1 MWDGTTDVLPD
12 ADGDGLPDMR
22 DLCPNDS
29 TMASGALVR
38 DGQHVDSDGDYVGD
52 DCDPHPG
59 VCEHLDSDGD
69 GLPDDLDPCPFVAV
83 PGGAHSDRDGDGL
96 GDECDNCPD
105 APNAGQEDRD
115 DDGRGDVC
123 DNCLE
128 QFNPSQTN
136 CNAEA
141 EEEVNRRREAAM
153 MDPLPLLGDACDPV
167 PCAETQVRAWEEHT
181 RDATVIRMDEVA
193 FDALVGTT
201 ARDGRTNLRFCRCSA
216 VAGNTAGDRLG
227 CVLRPVGGDG
237 LPIPGEGGCTL
248 LDIAAY
254 DDSVA
259 LEQAPWRWTTHRL
272 VDAPPSPPSSCITD
286 ADCRASE
293 QCRSGGCRCRVP
305 GLCPRPAT
313 PEVVNPELAATYAAP
328 TGSFEE
334 DRRTRWLLYEQDVPR
349 WRDTVLVAGERFEA
363 HRVPGVVWTHTP
375 GWVGEA
381 SFDAVPGLGAEFR
394 QRASYYWSGGVS
406 APIVR
411 PPVREPF
418 PCFEPIVPFVGSAE
432 VCPLCPFHTP
442 EPWLVFPALTA
453 CFDIRIDR
461 PRLLLGRVMLEPQP
475 GLELSG
481 LELFAEDPGPWV
493 AAAEVGSWLP
503 SAGLRYVKLEEGAR
517 MTRLLLEQGGSFV
530 DPQLQCPPQQ
540 PCGPA
545 TGFGLAA
552 ASSPEGAPAPR
563 QGHAS
568 VLSATREALWVL
580 GGRALEDGRELRDAW
595 RLDVRSGTWMRL
607 TLPPSYVPGRIL
619 AATYSAV
626 DQRLWVLDEREE
638 SGERVARLVRV
649 PPEGGGAQ
657 LVASWPRRSR
667 NEGFALA
674 ADPYGAL
681 WVAGWPT
688 SGRVHA
694 VLRLER
700 RTATTWAVSGWD
712 LGVGRLVD
720 GGVRANARGVSVL
733 AQVREGRGPSL
744 EFHATSELRSGPGG
758 ESACF

>member
-1 MWDGTTDVLPD
+1 MTRGSLLFPSQSILYASTEHVLEDGDSGGTFTSAPFDADGPVIALLSQTSGGIFGAVPWNEPSPDTERPIDWIWRVLDPEGRCTSGSTQACVWDGTTDVLPD

-153 MDPLPLLGDACDPV
+153 M
-167 PCAETQVRAWEEHT
+167 
-181 RDATVIRMDEVA
+181 
-193 FDALVGTT
+193 
-201 ARDGRTNLRFCRCSA
+201 
-216 VAGNTAGDRLG
+216 
-227 CVLRPVGGDG
+227 
-237 LPIPGEGGCTL
+237 
-248 LDIAAY
+248 
-254 DDSVA
+254 
-259 LEQAPWRWTTHRL
+259 
-272 VDAPPSPPSSCITD
+272 
-286 ADCRASE
+286 
-293 QCRSGGCRCRVP
+293 
-305 GLCPRPAT
+305 
-313 PEVVNPELAATYAAP
+313 
-328 TGSFEE
+328 
-334 DRRTRWLLYEQDVPR
+334 
-349 WRDTVLVAGERFEA
+349 
-363 HRVPGVVWTHTP
+363 
-375 GWVGEA
+375 
-381 SFDAVPGLGAEFR
+381 
-394 QRASYYWSGGVS
+394 
-406 APIVR
+406 
-411 PPVREPF
+411 
-418 PCFEPIVPFVGSAE
+418 
-432 VCPLCPFHTP
+432 
-442 EPWLVFPALTA
+442 
-453 CFDIRIDR
+453 
-461 PRLLLGRVMLEPQP
+461 
-475 GLELSG
+475 
-481 LELFAEDPGPWV
+481 
-493 AAAEVGSWLP
+493 
-503 SAGLRYVKLEEGAR
+503 
-517 MTRLLLEQGGSFV
+517 
-530 DPQLQCPPQQ
+530 
-540 PCGPA
+540 
-545 TGFGLAA
+545 
-552 ASSPEGAPAPR
+552 
-563 QGHAS
+563 GHAS

-626 DQRLWVLDEREE
+626 DQRLWVLDEMEE